1 MSRHI
6 LTRWLTPVCSLS
18 LLLLPVA
25 HLAAQGGVSLG
36 LTRYGAGQKIALLVV
51 PIRGVSGDSLGT
63 MLARDFD
70 FSDRFTLVPSS
81 SVAEPNGPLNYD
93 LFAKLAVDGIVQG
106 TLLPSGWLRIVLH
119 DVGKRAIQNQKDF
132 PLPTPAGSPVWRMAV
147 HGISD
152 GIEEWIVGQ
161 RGISQTRLSFSRDN
175 RIWTVDSDGANPHAV
190 TPAGMSSAWTPNGRS
205 LVYTVVGKDRNPLF
219 VTEIASGAQR
229 ALTSSNGDLD
239 ITPAVSPDG
248 RNVVFARVSD
258 AGTDLHLVPI
268 EGGAARRITV
278 GNGRISS
285 GPSFSPDG
293 QRLVFSSD
301 RSGHNEVYI
310 CDVDGTNQELLTT
323 GAYGDRNYR
332 VAPDWSPDGQVVA
345 FGSLNGNAG
354 QITTVRLKDQSM
366 KMVTSDGRNEDPS
379 WAPDARHLVFT
390 SNRSGV
396 RQLWVVDV
404 ETGRTRQL
412 TRGAAAR
419 LSSWSPRLSP

>member
-1 MSRHI
+1 MSRHS
-6 LTRWLTPVCSLS
+6 LTRALAIFAISVVLFPR
-18 LLLLPVA
+18 A
-25 HLAAQGGVSLG
+25 NLAAQGGVSLG
-36 LTRYGAGQKIALLVV
+36 LTRYGAGQKVALLVV
-51 PIRGVSGDSLGT
+51 PIRGAFGDSLGT

-70 FSDRFTLVPSS
+70 FSDRFTLVPAS
-81 SVAEPNGPLNYD
+81 SVAEPNGSPNYD
-93 LFAKLAVDGIVQG
+93 LFAKLAVDGVVQG

-132 PLPTPAGSPVWRMAV
+132 PLPAPAGSPAWRMAV

-161 RGISQTRLSFSRDN
+161 RGIAQTRISFSRDN
-175 RIWTVDSDGANPHAV
+175 RIWTVDSDGANPRAV
-190 TPAGMSSAWTPNGRS
+190 TAAGMSSTWTPNGRS
-205 LVYTVVGKDRNPLF
+205 LVYTGNGGANNPLY
-219 VTEIASGAQR
+219 VTDLATGAQR
-229 ALTSSNGDLD
+229 TLTTTGNGDLD

-248 RNVVFARVSD
+248 RSVVFARVSD
-258 AGTDLHLVPI
+258 VGTDLRLVPI
-268 EGGAARRITV
+268 EGGAVRRITV

-310 CDVDGTNQELLTT
+310 CDIDGTNQELLTT

-412 TRGAAAR
+412 TRGSAAR
-419 LSSWSPRLSP
+419 LSSWSPRLSL